1 MESTCHYC
9 AVNPIQEG
17 YKYCCKDCTYTCAGC
32 NQVTPYESGAADDM
46 PDHCDKCWADAHRGE
61 KIMRMNT
68 PETDHQIVMVD
79 LADER
84 GNMSQDMTA
93 LVNTALALGAAKE
106 LERVLRIVDE
116 LFPEDL
122 ATQFRT
128 ILVGDF
134 FKEDGVPNATTPE
147 E

>member
-1 MESTCHYC
+1 
-9 AVNPIQEG
+9 
-17 YKYCCKDCTYTCAGC
+17 
-32 NQVTPYESGAADDM
+32 
-46 PDHCDKCWADAHRGE
+46 
-61 KIMRMNT
+61 MRMNT